1 MDYYILIV
9 IGLILLTFDSIYLY
23 LLKDIFIKQIISV
36 QKTNFKIDIVPAAL
50 CYILLILGLY
60 YFIIKPKL
68 SITHAFFLGILIYGV
83 FETTNMAIFK
93 NWTWKMVAID
103 TLWGGTLY
111 AVTTYIIREFVV

>member
-9 IGLILLTFDSIYLY
+9 IGILLLTFDSIYLY

-36 QKTNFKIDIVPAAL
+36 QKTNFKINIVPAAL
-50 CYILLILGLY
+50 CYLLLILGLY

-68 SITHAFFLGILIYGV
+68 SLAHAFFLGILIYGV

-93 NWTWKMVAID
+93 NWTWRMVVID
-103 TLWGGTLY
+103 TLWGGILY
-111 AVTTYIIREFVV
+111 ALTTYVIRKFVL

>member
-9 IGLILLTFDSIYLY
+9 IGIILLTFDSIYLF
-23 LLKDIFIKQIISV
+23 LLKDFFIKQIISV
-36 QKTNFKIDIVPAAL
+36 QKTNFKINIVPGAL
-50 CYILLILGLY
+50 CYLLLGLGLY

-68 SITHAFFLGILIYGV
+68 SLTHAFFLGILIYGV

-93 NWTWKMVAID
+93 NWTWHMVAID

-111 AVTTYIIREFVV
+111 ALTTYIIREFVL